1 MRGQKKRR
9 KRSLEGILTIDG
21 ANFCWQLLSE
31 PQWSTEDGYRGLC
44 ISVRSED
51 GRHRELVLEYPIP
64 NKFTGHPMLQLPQL
78 PQRPKLSEK
87 TIEAGIRQA
96 LAAGWDPESRG
107 KTFVYN
113 VPGNSN

>member
-1 MRGQKKRR
+1 
-9 KRSLEGILTIDG
+9 
-21 ANFCWQLLSE
+21 
-31 PQWSTEDGYRGLC
+31 
-44 ISVRSED
+44 
-51 GRHRELVLEYPIP
+51 
-64 NKFTGHPMLQLPQL
+64 MLQLPQL